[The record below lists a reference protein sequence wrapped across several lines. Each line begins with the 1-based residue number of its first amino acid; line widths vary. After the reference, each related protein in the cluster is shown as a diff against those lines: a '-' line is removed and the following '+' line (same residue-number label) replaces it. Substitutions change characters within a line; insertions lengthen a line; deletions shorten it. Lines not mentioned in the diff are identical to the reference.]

1 MKKNYRRDLA
11 NGDVI
16 IATVRF
22 DDQCNNG
29 HNTLSVTGELYDRNH
44 IPGESSVT
52 NSKGKKRW
60 LGSCG
65 CIHEELIERFPIL
78 CEAILFHGCTTDG
91 PLHYLENTLYHVLQH
106 GPTHA
111 WVYYQGKQ
119 ASDPLGLG
127 NDGEEKRLLGYFTDF
142 TIKAVD
148 TYDVPG
154 YSVEWDRKTTKV
166 RNLDHARL
174 TAIWP
179 EATDEELSVP
189 REELK
194 AVLLAR
200 LPALMERFKKCI
212 ESLGFTYTETPI
224 KET

>member
-1 MKKNYRRDLA
+1 MKKDYRKNLA

-16 IATVRF
+16 IAKVRF
-22 DDQCNNG
+22 NDECGNG
-29 HNTLSVTGELYDRNH
+29 HNTLSVTGELYNSAH
-44 IPGESSVT
+44 FCGEPSVE

-65 CIHEELIERFPIL
+65 CIHEELIEHFPDL
-78 CEAILFHGCTTDG
+78 REAILFHGCTTDG
-91 PLHYLENTLYHVLQH
+91 PLYYLENTLYHALQH

-111 WVYYQGKQ
+111 WVYYLGKR

-127 NDGEEKRLLGYFTDF
+127 DYDEKKRLLGYFTEFDAK
-142 TIKAVD
+142 KAIGA
-148 TYDVPG
+148 PG
-154 YSVEWDRKTTKV
+154 YSVEWDQKTAKE
-166 RNLDHARL
+166 RNLDHARS

-194 AVLLAR
+194 CALVNRLL
-200 LPALMERFKKCI
+200 PLMERFKKCV

-224 KET
+224 REDK